1 MQTVPVGRLS
11 TTPDSYTE
19 TLIRFLVEMKLFRS
33 QWCTKQKIVFF
44 YDLWCS
50 LRRKLVLNPWLI
62 IPCAVNSF
70 EISFGHPLCRC
81 GVAIECHE
89 VTRCTN
95 FHQFFLLHA
104 VYLFPSPFYLTYVIC
119 LLLCSAILR
128 SKAALFMDV
137 DHGPRRVEY
146 KFTSSPGF
154 SHRHHSAYV

>member
-1 MQTVPVGRLS
+1 MICLNGGA
-11 TTPDSYTE
+11 
-19 TLIRFLVEMKLFRS
+19 FRANS
-33 QWCTKQKIVFF
+33 AAPFKSPRTYNLK
-44 YDLWCS
+44 S
-50 LRRKLVLNPWLI
+50 LQVVHCQ
-62 IPCAVNSF
+62 PCRIGADYPSRTHVNSF
-70 EISFGHPLCRC
+70 EISFGHPFCRY

-104 VYLFPSPFYLTYVIC
+104 VYLFPSPFYLTYAIC

-146 KFTSSPGF
+146 KFTSSPGY
-154 SHRHHSAYV
+154 SHHHSAYV